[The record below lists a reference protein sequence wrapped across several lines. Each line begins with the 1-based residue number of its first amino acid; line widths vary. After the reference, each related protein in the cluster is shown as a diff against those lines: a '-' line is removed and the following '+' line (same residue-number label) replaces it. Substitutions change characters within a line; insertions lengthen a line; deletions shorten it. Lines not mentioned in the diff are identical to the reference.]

1 MNYNDMSMAELRE
14 MCAKHGI
21 VAGRSKAET
30 ITRIEARDAELQ
42 DFANRHGD
50 ALAKDGMAIRS
61 GGKDYKPE
69 TKLCDCD
76 PVGDAAREHYQGL
89 GKQPCDCQPE
99 ADYSGIEARALAHMA
114 EAVGSD
120 GARRV
125 TGFFGEAI
133 MGDVP
138 GNGDAIRWKR
148 SRPRQDVGTV
158 RAFMVPVSGGAR
170 HKGGGARP
178 AISYRAG
185 RRNLAKQ
192 MRKSARK
199 AAAHLVPA

>member
-1 MNYNDMSMAELRE
+1 MNYNDMTMAELRE

-21 VAGRSKAET
+21 IAGRSKAET
-30 ITRIEARDAELQ
+30 IKRIEARDVELQ
-42 DFANRHGD
+42 DFANRHGE
-50 ALAKDGMAIRS
+50 ALAESGMAIRS

-89 GKQPCDCQPE
+89 GKQPCECQPE
-99 ADYSGIEARALAHMA
+99 ADYSGIEARVLAHMA
-114 EAVGSD
+114 ED
-120 GARRV
+120 GAISPDPAQ
-125 TGFFGEAI
+125 AI
-133 MGDVP
+133 GYVP
-138 GNGDAIRWKR
+138 PGGVGGRGDALRWVR